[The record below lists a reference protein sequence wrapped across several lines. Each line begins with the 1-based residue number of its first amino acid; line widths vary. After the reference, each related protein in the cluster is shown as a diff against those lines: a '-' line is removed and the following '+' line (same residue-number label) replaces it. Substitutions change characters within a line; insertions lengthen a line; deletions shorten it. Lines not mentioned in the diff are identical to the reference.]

1 MAPTPTGAVATDASA
16 VAAVAANPAAEPPRP
31 VAVPPDAWLEDLA
44 PIGAADW
51 NYARARHLLD
61 RAGFGGTPDDIAR
74 LARMTPEAAVLS
86 LVDYQAIENGR
97 LTPFEHSGVYDPTL
111 NPFPPTRPA
120 ATRLAAETGAAMGIA
135 VKPSGA
141 RKLQP
146 VANRFFYWLRAST
159 LETRRVAN
167 WWADRMVA
175 TERPL
180 EEKMA
185 LFWHGHFACGG
196 DKVRDYRKMLG
207 QVALF
212 QRLATGNFRELLIA
226 VAQDPAMLVFLDAG
240 QNVKGA
246 PNENFGREVM
256 ELFTMGVGNYTE
268 QDIRE
273 AARAFTGWRDDDLTF
288 RMDATKHDDGE
299 KTFLGRTGRFDGVQI
314 LDIILE
320 QNVTANYIAGK
331 LYRFLV
337 REDLSPAFQER
348 LGALLRDNK
357 YDIAPFLRTVFLSR
371 DFYSARSVGTHIKG
385 PVELIVSTYRRL
397 GLKTLPGVPD
407 FNAASGELG
416 QVLLNPPT
424 VAGWAQGRAWI
435 TPGTLLARGNFARE
449 VVLPDMIDFV
459 DPNLLPDAQTRQV
472 NRRILSG
479 MDITLATS
487 EREPGGQAEANMDK
501 NMAGA
506 KAMANLLSD
515 QEEFNTHYASLK
527 GWEEAVRKIKPIL
540 RAPAQFSLTDMV
552 FAERAKTTADAID
565 LLLRRI
571 LAVPID
577 DEARATT
584 IAFLDEQLGTSDLVR
599 ARSYLEEP
607 LRLVVHLIMS
617 APEYQ
622 LA

>member
-16 VAAVAANPAAEPPRP
+16 VAAVAANPVAEPPRP

-61 RAGFGGTPDDIAR
+61 RAGFGGTPDDIVR

-185 LFWHGHFACGG
+185 LFWHGHFASGG

-299 KTFLGRTGRFDGVQI
+299 KTFLGRTGRFDGLQI

-552 FAERAKTTADAID
+552 FADRAKTTADAID

-599 ARSYLEEP
+599 ARSYLEDP

>member
-1 MAPTPTGAVATDASA
+1 
-16 VAAVAANPAAEPPRP
+16 
-31 VAVPPDAWLEDLA
+31 
-44 PIGAADW
+44 
-51 NYARARHLLD
+51 
-61 RAGFGGTPDDIAR
+61 
-74 LARMTPEAAVLS
+74 
-86 LVDYQAIENGR
+86 
-97 LTPFEHSGVYDPTL
+97 
-111 NPFPPTRPA
+111 
-120 ATRLAAETGAAMGIA
+120 
-135 VKPSGA
+135 
-141 RKLQP
+141 
-146 VANRFFYWLRAST
+146 
-159 LETRRVAN
+159 
-167 WWADRMVA
+167 
-175 TERPL
+175 
-180 EEKMA
+180 
-185 LFWHGHFACGG
+185 
-196 DKVRDYRKMLG
+196 
-207 QVALF
+207 
-212 QRLATGNFRELLIA
+212 
-226 VAQDPAMLVFLDAG
+226 
-240 QNVKGA
+240 
-246 PNENFGREVM
+246 VM

-273 AARAFTGWRDDDLTF
+273 AARAFTGWRDDDLTC

-348 LGALLRDNK
+348 LGTLLRDNK
-357 YDIAPFLRTVFLSR
+357 YDIAPFLRTVLLSR

-407 FNAASGELG
+407 FNVASGELG

-424 VAGWAQGRAWI
+424 VAGWAQGRPWI

-487 EREPGGQAEANMDK
+487 EREPGGQAEASMDK
-501 NMAGA
+501 NMTGA

-565 LLLRRI
+565 LLLRRF

-584 IAFLDEQLGTSDLVR
+584 ITFLDEQLGTSDLVR

>member
-1 MAPTPTGAVATDASA
+1 MIREQTGATATGA
-16 VAAVAANPAAEPPRP
+16 PAAW
-31 VAVPPDAWLEDLA
+31 VEDLGA
-44 PIGAADW
+44 IGDADW
-51 NYARARHLLD
+51 SYARARHLLD

-74 LARMTPEAAVLS
+74 LARMTPQAAVRS
-86 LVDYQAIENGR
+86 LVDYRSLDNSR
-97 LTPFEHSGVYDPTL
+97 LSPFDHSGVYDPTL
-111 NPFPPTRPA
+111 TPFPATRPA
-120 ATRLAAETGAAMGIA
+120 ATTLAVETGMAMGVA
-135 VKPSGA
+135 VKPSGT

-207 QVALF
+207 QVMLF
-212 QRLATGNFRELLIA
+212 QQHATGNFRGLLHA
-226 VAQDPAMLVFLDAG
+226 VARNPAMLVFLDAG

-256 ELFTMGVGNYTE
+256 ELFTMGVGNYSE
-268 QDIRE
+268 RDIRE

-288 RMDATKHDDGE
+288 HMDAAKHDDGE
-299 KTFLGRTGRFDGVQI
+299 KSFLGRTGRFDGAEI

-320 QNVTANYIAGK
+320 QKVTGNYIAGK

-348 LGALLRDNK
+348 LGGLLRDND
-357 YDIAPFLRTVFLSR
+357 YEIAPFLQTIFLSR
-371 DFYSARSVGTHIKG
+371 DFYSQPAVGTHIKG

-397 GLKTLPGVPD
+397 GLKALPGVPD
-407 FNAASGELG
+407 FNTASTKLG

-435 TPGTLLARGNFARE
+435 TPGTLLARGNFARD

-459 DPNLLPDAQTRQV
+459 DPNLVPDPQV
-472 NRRILSG
+472 RRVNARILSG
-479 MDITLATS
+479 MDITAATS
-487 EREPGGQAEANMDK
+487 ERDSGGKAEASMDK
-501 NMAGA
+501 SMSGTR
-506 KAMANLLSD
+506 AMANLLSD

-540 RAPAQFSLTDMV
+540 RVPAQFDLTELV
-552 FAERAKTTADAID
+552 FAEQAKTTADAVDVIS
-565 LLLRRI
+565 RRF
-571 LAVPID
+571 LSVPID
-577 DEARATT
+577 DEARSAT
-584 IAFLDEQLGTSDLVR
+584 IAFLDEQIGTDDLAR

-607 LRLVVHLIMS
+607 LRLVAHLIMS

>member
-1 MAPTPTGAVATDASA
+1 MAPME
-16 VAAVAANPAAEPPRP
+16 PAA
-31 VAVPPDAWLEDLA
+31 PDSWVEDLT
-44 PIGAADW
+44 PMGNGDW

-61 RAGFGGTPDDIAR
+61 RAGFGGMPDDIAR
-74 LARMTPEAAVLS
+74 LARVTPETAVRF
-86 LVDYQAIENGR
+86 LVDYQSIDNGH
-97 LTPFEHSGVYDPTL
+97 LKPFEHSGVYDPTL
-111 NPFPPTRPA
+111 SPFPPTRPA
-120 ATRLAAETGAAMGIA
+120 ATRLAAETGAAMGVA
-135 VKPSGA
+135 VKPSGT

-146 VANRFFYWLRAST
+146 VADRFFYWLRASA

-167 WWADRMVA
+167 WWGDRMVA
-175 TERPL
+175 TDRPL

-185 LFWHGHFACGG
+185 LFWHGHFASGE

-207 QVALF
+207 QVTLF
-212 QRLATGNFRELLIA
+212 QRHATGNFRELLIA

-273 AARAFTGWRDDDLTF
+273 GARAFTGWRDDDLTF
-288 RMDATKHDDGE
+288 RIDPTKHDGSD
-299 KTFLGRTGRFDGVQI
+299 KTFLGRIGPFDGVQI

-320 QNVTANYIAGK
+320 QKATATFIAGK

-337 REDLSPAFQER
+337 REDLSPPFQER
-348 LGALLRDNK
+348 LGALLRDND
-357 YDIAPFLRTVFLSR
+357 YEIAPFLRTVFLSR
-371 DFYSARSVGTHIKG
+371 DFYSAPSVGTHIKG

-407 FNAASGELG
+407 FNTASGELG

-424 VAGWAQGRAWI
+424 VAGWAQGRPWI

-449 VVLPDMIDFV
+449 VVLPDLIDFV
-459 DPNLLPDAQTRQV
+459 DPNLLPDPQTRRV
-472 NRRILSG
+472 NTRILSG
-479 MDITLATS
+479 MDITAATS
-487 EREPGGQAEANMDK
+487 ERAPGGEAEAGQGK
-501 NMAGA
+501 SMAGA

-527 GWEEAVRKIKPIL
+527 GWEEAVRKIRPIL
-540 RAPAQFSLTDMV
+540 RAPAQFSLTDIV
-552 FAERAKTTADAID
+552 FAEQAKTTADAVD
-565 LLLRRI
+565 LLLHRF

-577 DEARATT
+577 DEARAAT

-599 ARSYLEEP
+599 AHSYLEEP
-607 LRLVVHLIMS
+607 LRLVAHLIMS